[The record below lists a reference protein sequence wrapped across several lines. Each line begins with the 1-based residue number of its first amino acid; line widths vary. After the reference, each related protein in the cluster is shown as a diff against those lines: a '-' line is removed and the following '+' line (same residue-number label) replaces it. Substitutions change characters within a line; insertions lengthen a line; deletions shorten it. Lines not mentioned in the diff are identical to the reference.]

1 MLKKQALH
9 SLVQAAS
16 LVVVSLLS
24 SSSVSAQAAG
34 DLVATK
40 VAADLSAAD
49 PAAAYWQSAPAMT
62 VTLMGQPMVL
72 PKPEKTTTDK
82 VTVQAVND
90 GKRAAFRVRWKDSE
104 KSEAGR
110 LGEFSDAFALQ
121 FPVKPGE
128 TPPPVMMGAKDN
140 PVHLFHWRAQYQ
152 RDKEKGKP
160 DMKALYP
167 NGAVD
172 MYPMEFKEVALGTD
186 AQREK
191 FSPGR
196 IEGNPQS
203 YEKTGVDEVVAEGF
217 STSQVTE
224 GHGSVGQAVWKDGEW
239 TLVISRPLMIDGGSQ
254 LAAGK
259 KNFVAF
265 AAWQGGQGEVGSRK
279 SVTMTWTNLVVKN

>member
-9 SLVQAAS
+9 PLVQAAS
-16 LVVVSLLS
+16 LVAVSLLTS
-24 SSSVSAQAAG
+24 NAVNAQAAG
-34 DLVATK
+34 DLVAQK

-49 PAAAYWQSAPAMT
+49 PAAAYWQAAPAVT
-62 VTLMGQPMVL
+62 VTLTGQPMVL
-72 PKPEKTTTDK
+72 PKPDKTNTDK

-90 GKRAAFRVRWKDSE
+90 GKRVAFRVRWKDPE
-104 KSEAGR
+104 RSEAGR

-121 FPVKPGE
+121 FPVKAGD

-160 DMKALYP
+160 DMQALYP
-167 NGAVD
+167 NASVD
-172 MYPMEFKEVALGTD
+172 MYPMEFKEAHIGTD
-186 AQREK
+186 PQREK

-217 STSQVTE
+217 STSQVTA
-224 GHGSVGQAVWKDGEW
+224 GHGSVGQALWKDGEW
-239 TLVISRPLMIDGGSQ
+239 TLVISRPLLIDSGSQ

-279 SVTMTWTNLVVKN
+279 SVTMSWTNLVVKN

>member
-1 MLKKQALH
+1 MLKSNPASHLIRSGAVALVA
-9 SLVQAAS
+9 LWF
-16 LVVVSLLS
+16 
-24 SSSVSAQAAG
+24 SSSVSAQAPTE
-34 DLVATK
+34 LVAKK
-40 VAADLSAAD
+40 VAADLSTAD
-49 PAAAYWQSAPAMT
+49 PAAAFWLAAPSVT
-62 VTLMGQPMVL
+62 VTLMGQPMVV

-82 VTVQAVND
+82 VTVQVVHD
-90 GKRAAFRVRWKDSE
+90 GKRAAFRVRWKDPE

-121 FPVKPGE
+121 FPVKPGD

-152 RDKEKGKP
+152 HDKEKGKP

-203 YEKTGVDEVVAEGF
+203 YQKTGVDEVVAEGF

-224 GHGSVGQAVWKDGEW
+224 GHGSTSQAVWKDGEW
-239 TLVISRPLMIDGGSQ
+239 SLVISRPLVIEGGSQ
-254 LAAGK
+254 LASGK

-265 AAWQGGQGEVGSRK
+265 AVWQGGQSEVGSRK
-279 SVTMTWTNLVVKN
+279 CVTMSWTNLVVQN